1 MPTRPL
7 ESPQLVTKLDLI
19 AGAIRKDEGAVRE
32 IIRRY
37 NQRLY
42 RLARSILRDDSEA
55 EDALQEAYLRA
66 FSQLSS
72 FRGEAA
78 FGTWLGR
85 IVLNEA
91 LGRQRR
97 RRTSGA
103 LIETAQVI
111 PFPHASQPI
120 DPERSLAQHEISK
133 LLEQAI
139 DQLPDDFRAVLIAR
153 AVEGMSTKETAAL
166 FDLNAKT
173 VKTRLHRARAL
184 VKQALNDQIG
194 SALAESFPFAG
205 LRCARLAD
213 RVVAR
218 LKSDQWKEDKT

>member
-1 MPTRPL
+1 MQTRPL
-7 ESPQLVTKLDLI
+7 ESPQLVTELDLI

-66 FSQLSS
+66 FSQLAS

-91 LGRQRR
+91 LGRRR
-97 RRTSGA
+97 RCRTSVE
-103 LIETAQVI
+103 LIETAEVI
-111 PFPHASQPI
+111 PFPHASQSI
-120 DPERSLAQHEISK
+120 DPERSLAQHEIGK

-139 DQLPDDFRAVLIAR
+139 DRLPDDFRAVLIAR
-153 AVEGMSTKETAAL
+153 AVEGLSTKETAAL
-166 FDLNAKT
+166 LDLNAKT
-173 VKTRLHRARAL
+173 VKTRLHRARLL
-184 VKQALNDQIG
+184 VKQALSDRIG
-194 SALAESFPFAG
+194 SALAETFPFAG

-213 RVVAR
+213 SVVAR
-218 LKSDQWKEDKT
+218 LELDQWKEDKT

>member
-1 MPTRPL
+1 MRCRKPISRP
-7 ESPQLVTKLDLI
+7 S
-19 AGAIRKDEGAVRE
+19 A
-32 IIRRY
+32 
-37 NQRLY
+37 
-42 RLARSILRDDSEA
+42 S
-55 EDALQEAYLRA
+55 
-66 FSQLSS
+66 LSS

-166 FDLNAKT
+166 LDLNAKT

-194 SALAESFPFAG
+194 SALGETFPFAG

-213 RVVAR
+213 SVVAQ
-218 LKSDQWKEDKT
+218 LKLDQWKEDKT